1 MPGLFV
7 YQPSKESD
15 LVNMIYAAL
24 TLKLRDLKVS
34 PEAEPVVH
42 LGKSH
47 KPDLVIEDQ
56 VAIEVKLAKS
66 RDAAAKAIVQAE
78 MYRKGGYPAAIAVI
92 YPLIEYDVERK
103 QLEKLASNRVY
114 VVIL

>member
-1 MPGLFV
+1 MV
-7 YQPSKESD
+7 YAT
-15 LVNMIYAAL
+15 LV
-24 TLKLRDLKVS
+24 LKLRGLKVS
-34 PEAEPVVH
+34 SEAEPVAH

-56 VAIEVKLAKS
+56 VAVEVKLAKS

-78 MYRKGGYPAAIAVI
+78 MYRKGGYPVAIAVI
-92 YPLIEYDVERK
+92 YPLIEYDVEKK